1 MNLKQLRY
9 FYEIANEGQITRA
22 AKKLHIAQPPLSQ
35 SLKALETYLG
45 VQLFER
51 NGRQMELTEAGK
63 VLYDKAKVMF
73 QHIDETI
80 IEVKETGQG
89 MRGTL
94 AIGSTKSCFSH
105 IPDKLKLFLEKY
117 PNVRIKLIEGDSYF
131 LTKQL
136 MEREIEAALVRLPI
150 DMNGFSFQHL
160 PPEEYVAIVPNRWL
174 MDEEQTEITIEG
186 LANLPLVL
194 LHRIRGIG
202 QFEIVLEKFKAK
214 KLKPNVICE
223 SPDVDMLLGLVN
235 KGIGAT
241 IIPKAS
247 MLKNYLTNARI
258 LRLKDVNLVS
268 ESAII
273 WLENRYLSKS
283 AKRFIELFQ

>member
-1 MNLKQLRY
+1 MNMKQLRY
-9 FYEIANEGQITRA
+9 FYEIANEKQITRA

-35 SLKALETYLG
+35 SLKALETRLG

-51 NGRQMELTEAGK
+51 NGRQMVLTEAGK
-63 VLYDKAKVMF
+63 VLYEKAKIMF

-80 IEVKETGQG
+80 VEVKETGQG

-94 AIGSTKSCFSH
+94 AVGSTKSCFSH
-105 IPDKLKLFLEKY
+105 VPQKLKHFLEQY

-136 MEREIEAALVRLPI
+136 LEREIEAALVRLPI
-150 DMNGFSFQHL
+150 EMNGFQFQHL
-160 PPEEYVAIVPNRWL
+160 PPDEYVAIVPNRWL
-174 MDEEQTEITIEG
+174 RDEEQTEITIEQ
-186 LANLPLVL
+186 LASIPLVL

-202 QFEIVLEKFKAK
+202 QFEIILNKFKDMN
-214 KLKPNVICE
+214 LEPQVICE
-223 SPDVDMLLGLVN
+223 SPNVDMLLGLVN
-235 KGIGAT
+235 EGIGAT

-247 MLKNYLTNARI
+247 TLKNNVTDAKI
-258 LRLKDVNLVS
+258 LQLKDVKLVS

-283 AKRFIELFQ
+283 ATHFIELFK